1 MVKGQ
6 VTHKV
11 QLQHMTSQD
20 SQDLYN
26 DSKIILQ
33 A

>member
-11 QLQHMTSQD
+11 QLQHMTSQG